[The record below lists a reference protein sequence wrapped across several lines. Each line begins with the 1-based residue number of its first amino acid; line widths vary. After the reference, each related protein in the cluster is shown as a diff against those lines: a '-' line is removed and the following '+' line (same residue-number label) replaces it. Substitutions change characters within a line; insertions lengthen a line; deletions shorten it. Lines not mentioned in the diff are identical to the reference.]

1 MLTCVRVGHTPLAGS
16 LSAWNKIV
24 RQRIG
29 WLVKIGAEKQKRE
42 KRNKIEN
49 ASKHNTSILAKHQF
63 LYYQQFTFIVWHA
76 SS

>member
-29 WLVKIGAEKQKRE
+29 WLVGQNRCRETEKRKEKQNRKCI
-42 KRNKIEN
+42 K
-49 ASKHNTSILAKHQF
+49 A
-63 LYYQQFTFIVWHA
+63 
-76 SS
+76 